1 MIAKQIHNSAL
12 YASNIEGRPKAYH
25 KDYIHSKLDICISL
39 QNKASI
45 RVKNNS
51 LLEKAKA
58 WWNRILTFEGSV
70 EERHLRKVLYDTD

>member
-12 YASNIEGRPKAYH
+12 YASNIEGKPKAYH

-51 LLEKAKA
+51 LLEKSK
-58 WWNRILTFEGSV
+58 SV
-70 EERHLRKVLYDTD
+70 VEQDIDF